1 LGALGI
7 VKRVFSSVGLDRYL
21 DRVEVG
27 GSNLS
32 TLTRLDVNVE
42 PFLMPYFELF
52 SNFSAFLRIS
62 TPYFPEL
69 NEEDMS
75 MI

>member
-1 LGALGI
+1 MGALGV

-52 SNFSAFLRIS
+52 SNFSAFLKN
-62 TPYFPEL
+62 F
-69 NEEDMS
+69 
-75 MI
+75 